1 MTTAGRASN
10 PMFVQLFGRY
20 RRILQDSA
28 WVAGSLGLTA
38 VMNLVGTRA
47 ITHFLSPALFGQVN
61 LLQNLALLLRNLFCF
76 PILNAAPRFYSEAAR
91 EGDVDGLR
99 RMLTLSLG
107 RAMLMMQIILLAI
120 GGYLYWRRQT
130 SLWIPLALAF
140 YLLFDVGRTFEV
152 ALFNGARRQ
161 RPPALIA
168 VLENLLRPLFIVGAV
183 ILFSARAEIVLAA
196 TAASLLVPLVI
207 TYSAVRLEG
216 MPMRHPKDPICAP
229 DVRRFAR
236 QLIPYALLMWI
247 TSVSDRYIID
257 WFSSDTARVGIY
269 AAGYGLISQPFI
281 MINTVI
287 SLTLRPVYF
296 AQVSSHEWQL
306 SRRTFR
312 VWLMVSSVFCV
323 GGLVLAILLR
333 HWVVSVFLAPKYA
346 EAAIVVPWIALG
358 YLFYV
363 IQQVL
368 EQHLMAHKRTGAI
381 LWVQA
386 IAAAAS
392 ILITIPLVAR
402 FGMVGAAYA
411 CPIYFLVPCVLTAQL
426 IYSGGG
432 KQREHANATNS
443 S

>member
-1 MTTAGRASN
+1 MTTAGRSSN
-10 PMFVQLFGRY
+10 LSFVQLFGRY

-38 VMNLVGTRA
+38 VINLAGTRA

-76 PILNAAPRFYSEAAR
+76 PILNSAPRFYSEAAR

-99 RMLTLSLG
+99 RMLTRSLG
-107 RAMLMMQIILLAI
+107 RAVLMMQIILLAI
-120 GGYLYWRRQT
+120 GAYLYWRRQT
-130 SLWIPLALAF
+130 SMWVPLALGL

-161 RPPALIA
+161 RPPALIS
-168 VLENLLRPLFIVGAV
+168 VIESLLRPLFIVGAV
-183 ILFSARAEIVLAA
+183 VLFSARADIVLVAM
-196 TAASLLVPLVI
+196 AASLLVPLAI
-207 TYSAVRLEG
+207 TYFAIPLEG
-216 MPMRHPKDPICAP
+216 MPMRHANDPVCAP

-281 MINTVI
+281 MVNTVV

-296 AQVSSHEWQL
+296 AQVSNDEKQL

-312 VWLMVSSVFCV
+312 VWLMASIVLCV

-368 EQHLMAHKRTGAI
+368 EQHLMAHKRTSAI
-381 LWVQA
+381 LWVQTT
-386 IAAAAS
+386 AAAAS
-392 ILITIPLVAR
+392 ILVTIPMVAR
-402 FGMVGAAYA
+402 FGMLGAAYA

-426 IYSGGG
+426 IYSGSR
-432 KQREHANATNS
+432 KRA
-443 S
+443 